1 MNDRYL
7 LRFAGVLLAALAGLT
22 LILTWRAVLAGYSP
36 LPFWDQ
42 WEEVVASQYFSHL
55 FEAHNEHRIVIPR
68 VFFAI
73 DSSLF
78 AGRNLF
84 LLAAIQLIQALHAA
98 VLIWVARRAGVR
110 GPALA
115 LIGALV
121 VALLF
126 AGAQIENFYWGFQ
139 VQFVLVYLLATL
151 TFVLAFLGKATLW
164 RDAGAVA
171 CGTAAALCLSA
182 GLLVLPA
189 AAVFLV
195 LMRAPVR
202 RIVIYAAAGILIWVA
217 YFQGGILNSAG
228 SEPGST
234 LSAPLNILY
243 YAFVFLG
250 GPLRHL
256 ASSGPVTALLPV
268 LETPVRAAALTGLA
282 GLSLALLAG
291 MFVLVRRGPRARFV
305 LLAVCALVAAVAV
318 LTGAGRWELGADQAL
333 SSRYATPVL
342 LFWASLGA
350 LYWSLSR
357 QLPRAIW
364 RTVAQ
369 CVLTATFFLVVI
381 LALTH
386 RGGWTDLARAQG
398 DRLERAE
405 SAVLTGVRD
414 DEILAGIYPSPQKVM
429 DQVALLR
436 EAENSVFA
444 GGRDDWMGQALD
456 SIADRVDPSQC
467 LGVIDERRTVGAGQE
482 GAGVRAIGWVFA
494 TEPQRPVD
502 EVLLVSDSGQVRG
515 YGQRLIDRPDVMAAE
530 PVVTDLRSGW
540 LGHARMVEGETL
552 VAYAIL
558 DDSGSR
564 LAVCEFARR

>member
-7 LRFAGVLLAALAGLT
+7 LRFAGVLLAALAALT
-22 LILTWRAVLAGYSP
+22 LILTWRAVLSAYSP

-42 WEEVVASQYFSHL
+42 WEEVVTNQYLAHL
-55 FEAHNEHRIVIPR
+55 FSAHNEHRIAIPR
-68 VFFAI
+68 LFFAI
-73 DSSLF
+73 DSSVF
-78 AGRNLF
+78 GGRNLF

-98 VLIWVARRAGVR
+98 ALIWVARRAGVR

-126 AGAQIENFYWGFQ
+126 SGAQIENFYWGFQ
-139 VQFVLVYLLATL
+139 VQFVLVYLLATI
-151 TFVLAFLGKATLW
+151 TFILALLGKATLW

-171 CGTAAALCLSA
+171 FGIAAALCLSA

-189 AAVFLV
+189 CAVFLV

-202 RIVIYAAAGILIWVA
+202 RIVIYAATGILIWVA
-217 YFQGGILNSAG
+217 YFQGGILSSAG
-228 SEPGST
+228 SEPGAT
-234 LSAPLNILY
+234 FSAPLNILY

-268 LETPVRAAALTGLA
+268 LETEVRAAALTGLA

-291 MFVLVRRGPRARFV
+291 LIVLVRHGPRARFV
-305 LLAVCALVAAVAV
+305 LLAICGLVVVVAV
-318 LTGAGRWELGADQAL
+318 MTGAGRWELGAEQAL
-333 SSRYATPVL
+333 SSRYATPVF

-364 RTVAQ
+364 RTTAQ
-369 CVLTATFFLVVI
+369 SVLTLTFFIVVI

-429 DQVALLR
+429 EQAAVLR
-436 EAENSVFA
+436 EAGNSVFA
-444 GGRDDWMGQALD
+444 SGRDEWIGQTLD

-482 GAGVRAIGWVFA
+482 GEGVRATGWVFA
-494 TEPQRPVD
+494 TQPQRPVN
-502 EVLLVSDSGQVRG
+502 EILLVSGSGEVRG

-530 PVVTDLRSGW
+530 PVVTDIRSGW
-540 LGHARMVEGETL
+540 LGHTRSAEGETI

-558 DDSGSR
+558 DEAGGR